1 MMLLRNKRKY
11 KSVYDIFLQKE
22 VDSYMNVR
30 KTIRR
35 SSGRESRNNYNMPQK
50 KNSGFLG
57 RVIRRFFLVLFA
69 VVIMLASVLLMVL
82 NLVFN
87 GPSPTARD
95 QLAMALIEA
104 SATKWVPALFIGEE
118 AVAELKSD
126 GGDVGLQDDVTD
138 ANAVIIN
145 RAGLTANADEWA
157 NYPDGIRIESI
168 EGATYKAKVMLV
180 RNPSQV
186 YLGISTHN
194 GFSTSIP
201 GKRLNVA
208 IEDESAIAAVNAGA
222 FNDDGTS
229 GSYVGS
235 LPEGLVYSGGNCVWK
250 TGVPPN
256 GITGFAG
263 FNEDNVLVV
272 HKDNITAAQAE
283 ELNIRDGC
291 CFGPVL
297 IMNGEIN
304 MEAYN
309 KASGLNPRTAIGQR
323 ADGAVIF
330 VCIDGRQP
338 SSMGGEYKDIIDIMV
353 EYGAINACNMDGGS
367 STVMMYRDTYGLYGE
382 KGQVQMMNSYSLLQ
396 TEPRKMPDFWL
407 VRPTEEG

>member
-1 MMLLRNKRKY
+1 MPNSKHPNKKIPFTQKHKKYINTIFRRAILTLLAL
-11 KSVYDIFLQKE
+11 I
-22 VDSYMNVR
+22 
-30 KTIRR
+30 
-35 SSGRESRNNYNMPQK
+35 
-50 KNSGFLG
+50 
-57 RVIRRFFLVLFA
+57 
-69 VVIMLASVLLMVL
+69 IMAASVLVL
-82 NLVFN
+82 SINMVFN
-87 GPSPTARD
+87 GPSPTARN
-95 QLAMALIEA
+95 QLTMTLIEA
-104 SATKWVPALFIGEE
+104 SATKWIPALFIGEDG
-118 AVAELKSD
+118 VAAIQADIHVELE
-126 GGDVGLQDDVTD
+126 DDVTD
-138 ANAVIIN
+138 VSAVTIN
-145 RAGLTANADEWA
+145 RGSLTGNVDEWA

-168 EGATYKAKVMLV
+168 NGDTYNAKVMIV
-180 RNPSQV
+180 RDPSRV
-186 YLGISTHN
+186 YLGISTHE

-208 IEDESAIAAVNAGA
+208 IEDEEAIAAVNAGA

-235 LPEGLVYSGGNCVWK
+235 LPEGLVYSTGKCVWK
-250 TGVPPN
+250 TGAPPN

-263 FNEDNVLVV
+263 FNEDNILVV
-272 HKDNITAAQAE
+272 HKDNITPAQAE

-309 KASGLNPRTAIGQR
+309 KVSGLNPRTGIGQR

-338 SSMGGEYKDIIDIMV
+338 SSMGGEYKDVIDIMV

-367 STVMMYRDTYGLYGE
+367 STVMMYRDTYGQYGE
-382 KGQVQMMNSYSLLQ
+382 AGQVQIMNSYSLLQ
-396 TEPRKMPDFWL
+396 TEPRKMPDFWM
-407 VRPTEEG
+407 VRPAKEG